1 MQSAQIFALGNASID
16 VTLQVPR
23 LPVAGE
29 TLMAH
34 GIRRAPGGKGLNQAV
49 VAARAGAAVRFCAPV
64 GPEAEAAMLH
74 RALAAEPFSRLEL
87 VEADYPTDLSTLI
100 VGADGENMIVST
112 GDCADGIPAARAAA
126 FVADMRAADWLLVQ
140 GNLGEAATWAAA
152 AQARQMVFNTA
163 PIRWH
168 SPRIQAAATVV
179 VANQG
184 EAEALTGLRDPA
196 QAAAKLGGRSGI
208 VTLGAAGCVLAQG
221 GQTRH
226 FPAPAVQ
233 AVDSTGAGD
242 VFCGV
247 LSACLAAGTHIA
259 AAIGYAQAAAALA
272 VSRAGCFAAFP
283 DVAELRAILG

>member
-1 MQSAQIFALGNASID
+1 M
-16 VTLQVPR
+16 
-23 LPVAGE
+23 
-29 TLMAH
+29 
-34 GIRRAPGGKGLNQAV
+34 
-49 VAARAGAAVRFCAPV
+49 AARAGAAVRFCAPV

-112 GDCADGIPAARAAA
+112 GDCADGITAARAAA

-233 AVDSTGAGD
+233 AVDRGGRRVLRRAKRMSGGGHAHRRRHWLCAGGGGAGG
-242 VFCGV
+242 VSRRLLCGV
-247 LSACLAAGTHIA
+247 SRCGGAARDPRLSRLGQRIRSGTMRSVLGSVRFRIA
-259 AAIGYAQAAAALA
+259 ATSSA
-272 VSRAGCFAAFP
+272 VTAGA
-283 DVAELRAILG
+283 